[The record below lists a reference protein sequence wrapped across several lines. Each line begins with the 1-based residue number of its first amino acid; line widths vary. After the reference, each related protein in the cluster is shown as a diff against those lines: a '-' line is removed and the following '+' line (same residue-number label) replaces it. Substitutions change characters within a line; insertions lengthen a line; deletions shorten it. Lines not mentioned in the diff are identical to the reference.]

1 MNSLSPDNIT
11 GKFLQEI
18 PAFDNSNRSNAIS
31 EKLYSTVDNK
41 KYRHSSVLI
50 PLISLN
56 NSIHIILTL
65 RSNNLPTH
73 AGQISFPGGKVDPA
87 DINPI
92 RTAYREADEEIGLNE
107 NLISLQGYLDICK
120 TGTNYMILPVVALI
134 SSSYQPKLNKGE
146 VDELIYLP
154 LDFIADKKNLQHKER
169 EINGVKRFFFVY
181 QYKDHFI
188 WGATAY
194 MLKLLSERLF
204 END

>member
-1 MNSLSPDNIT
+1 MNSLSLNNIT

-31 EKLYSTVDNK
+31 KKLYSIIDNK

-56 NSIHIILTL
+56 DSIHIILTL

-87 DINPI
+87 DVSPI

-120 TGTNYMILPVVALI
+120 TGTHYMILPVVALI

-154 LDFIADKKNLQHKER
+154 LDFIADKKNLQHRER

-188 WGATAY
+188 WGATAN

>member
-1 MNSLSPDNIT
+1 
-11 GKFLQEI
+11 
-18 PAFDNSNRSNAIS
+18 
-31 EKLYSTVDNK
+31 
-41 KYRHSSVLI
+41 
-50 PLISLN
+50 
-56 NSIHIILTL
+56 
-65 RSNNLPTH
+65 
-73 AGQISFPGGKVDPA
+73 
-87 DINPI
+87 
-92 RTAYREADEEIGLNE
+92 
-107 NLISLQGYLDICK
+107 
-120 TGTNYMILPVVALI
+120 MILPVVALI

-188 WGATAY
+188 WGATAN

>member
-31 EKLYSTVDNK
+31 EKLYSTIDNK

-56 NSIHIILTL
+56 DSIHIILTL
-65 RSNNLPTH
+65 RSSNLPTH
-73 AGQISFPGGKVDPA
+73 AGQISFPGGKVDPS

-134 SSSYQPKLNKGE
+134 SSSYQPKLNRAE
-146 VDELIYLP
+146 VEKLIYLP
-154 LDFIADKKNLQHKER
+154 LDFIADKKNLQYRER
-169 EINGVKRFFFVY
+169 QINGDKKFFFVY
-181 QYKDHFI
+181 QYKDYFI
-188 WGATAY
+188 WGATAH

>member
-56 NSIHIILTL
+56 DSIHIILTL
-65 RSNNLPTH
+65 RSSNLPTH
-73 AGQISFPGGKVDPA
+73 AGQISFPGGKVDPS

-134 SSSYQPKLNKGE
+134 SSSYKPKLNKGE
-146 VDELIYLP
+146 VEELIYLP
-154 LDFIADKKNLQHKER
+154 LDFIADKKNLQYRER
-169 EINGVKRFFFVY
+169 EINADKRFFFVY

>member
-154 LDFIADKKNLQHKER
+154 LDFIADKKNLQYRER
-169 EINGVKRFFFVY
+169 EINADKRFFFVY

>member
-1 MNSLSPDNIT
+1 MNYLSPDNIT

-18 PAFDNSNRSNAIS
+18 PSFDNSNRSNS
-31 EKLYSTVDNK
+31 MSKKLYSIIDNK
-41 KYRHSSVLI
+41 RYRHSSVLI

-134 SSSYQPKLNKGE
+134 SSSYKPKLNKGE
-146 VDELIYLP
+146 VEELIYLP

-188 WGATAY
+188 WGATAN

>member
-56 NSIHIILTL
+56 DSIHIILTL

-87 DINPI
+87 DVSPI
-92 RTAYREADEEIGLNE
+92 RTAIREADEEIGLNE

-154 LDFIADKKNLQHKER
+154 LDFIADKKNLQHRER

-188 WGATAY
+188 WGATAN